1 MTSRCR
7 LALLALVGSVLVDS
21 SVAWADDE
29 RIADLERQIRDLQV
43 AQAADDAREAA
54 RIGAETGRS
63 SADWTRYVRLG
74 GSVNTGWYG
83 GRVEGGPSDNT
94 FQVRDARFFVDAE
107 LGEDLELAGHTLIRN
122 AGMSFEWNLVR
133 IGTLSNDVGDLY
145 VELQGIADSPWL
157 NVQVGRFQIPVGE
170 AYLRYSQGYWK
181 NPFITNPVAGT
192 WWWDEGV
199 KLYGGDERGRFSY
212 VASITEN
219 ETSFNSSVSAQ
230 KQYTLK
236 LITDPTPWLR
246 VSGSFVY
253 AGRTGSETD
262 PGSGGGLWLGET
274 WARGIGVNSSVPV
287 YQNGLPVPAGPS
299 DVDRSWFGGGD
310 AIVDLPEKGRLWLS
324 YGGWRMVQADSDYGR
339 QIHSWIAELVLY
351 GSLLTPMLDGLYLGG
366 RASGIGTYDSD
377 QGYSLDFR
385 TLAQYGYNMRSLQ
398 EYSVVIGW
406 RPIQYVVIRTEY
418 ARSRVQAIR
427 GVPESIMP
435 AHVKLDAW
443 GVEVA
448 VHF

>member
-1 MTSRCR
+1 MLLFVLVCS
-7 LALLALVGSVLVDS
+7 LLAGPA
-21 SVAWADDE
+21 VAADDDE
-29 RIADLERQIRDLQV
+29 RIADLERQVRELQV

-54 RIGAETGRS
+54 QAGSQATRS
-63 SADWTRYVRLG
+63 SNDWTRYVRLG
-74 GSVNTGWYG
+74 GSLNTGWYG
-83 GRVEGGPSDNT
+83 AKVEGDASDNA
-94 FQVRDARFFVDAE
+94 FQIRDARFFVDAE
-107 LGEDLELAGHTLIRN
+107 LGEGLELAGHTLIRN

-133 IGTLSNDVGDLY
+133 IGTLFNNVGDLY
-145 VELQGIADSPWL
+145 IDLQGIADSPWVNL
-157 NVQVGRFQIPVGE
+157 QVGRFQIPVGE

-181 NPFITNPVAGT
+181 NPFISNPVAGT

-219 ETSFNSSVSAQ
+219 ETSFNSSVSGQ

-253 AGRTGSETD
+253 AGRNGSETD
-262 PGSGGGLWLGET
+262 PGSGGGLWIGET

-287 YQNGLPVPAGPS
+287 YQDGVQVADGPN
-299 DVDRSWFGGGD
+299 DVDRSWFGGAD
-310 AIVDLPEKGRLWLS
+310 VIVDLPEKGRLWLS
-324 YGGWRMVQADSDYGR
+324 YGGWRMVQTESDYDR

-351 GSLLTPMLDGLYLGG
+351 GSLLTPALDGLYLGG
-366 RASGIGTYDSD
+366 RASGIGTYDAD

-385 TLAQYGYNMRSLQ
+385 TLSQYGYNMRSLQ

-406 RPIQYVVIRTEY
+406 RPVQYVVVRTEY
-418 ARSRVQAIR
+418 SRSRVEAIR
-427 GVPESIMP
+427 GVPVSIMP
-435 AHVKLDAW
+435 ARVDIDAW